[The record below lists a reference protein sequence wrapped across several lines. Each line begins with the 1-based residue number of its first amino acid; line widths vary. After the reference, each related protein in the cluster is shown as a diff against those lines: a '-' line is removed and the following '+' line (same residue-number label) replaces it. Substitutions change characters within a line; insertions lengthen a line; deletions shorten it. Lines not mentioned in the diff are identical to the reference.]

1 MDYPLDP
8 LNTDLYHFP
17 LDMDIVKPIN
27 FLVIE
32 LKSLKKIKLNEMA
45 KRIIQKKILYY
56 QTLLTETKSIFR
68 RIQIKFWIYNEQCKL
83 KKYK

>member
-8 LNTDLYHFP
+8 LNTDLCHFP
-17 LDMDIVKPIN
+17 LDTDIVKPIN

-32 LKSLKKIKLNEMA
+32 LKFLKKIKLNEMA
-45 KRIIQKKILYY
+45 KRIIQKKIIYY
-56 QTLLTETKSIFR
+56 KTLLTETKSIFKR
-68 RIQIKFWIYNEQCKL
+68 LLIKFWIYNEQCKL